1 MSPRRVQLSLDPL
14 ELESLSRKT
23 APERAQVYAAAG
35 IGFEERSRIEA
46 KVRARIAAEF
56 KGVPG
61 R

>member
-35 IGFEERSRIEA
+35 IGFDERSRIEA
-46 KVRARIAAEF
+46 KVRHEIARRYR
-56 KGVPG
+56 G
-61 R
+61 RT